1 MPQACPLDPPVQI
14 RLEKERD
21 RDGVHAVNYSA
32 FETRAEADLVDTL
45 REQAVPHISLIAEDK
60 GTVIGHIMFSPVSL
74 SGHPKIRALGL
85 APMAVTPKRQR
96 QGIGTALVEAGLE
109 HCKRG
114 KFAFAVVL
122 GHPRFYP
129 RFGFRPA
136 GQFGID
142 SEYEVPSEVFMALEL
157 EPGAL
162 KEKSGKVSYHTAFND
177 LP

>member
-1 MPQACPLDPPVQI
+1 MQI
-14 RLEKERD
+14 RLEEERD
-21 RDGVHAVNYSA
+21 RSAVHAVNYSA
-32 FETRAEADLVDTL
+32 FETRAEADLVDVL

-85 APMAVTPKRQR
+85 APMAVTPRRQR

-114 KFAFAVVL
+114 EFAFAVVL

-142 SEYEVPSEVFMALEL
+142 SEYEVPSEVFLALEL

-162 KEKSGKVSYHTAFND
+162 KEKSGKVRYHAAFNN
-177 LP
+177 LS

>member
-1 MPQACPLDPPVQI
+1 MDPLVQI
-14 RLEKERD
+14 RLEEERD
-21 RDGVHAVNYSA
+21 RSAVHAVNYSA
-32 FETRAEADLVDTL
+32 FETRAEADLVDVL

-85 APMAVTPKRQR
+85 APMAVTPRRQR

-114 KFAFAVVL
+114 EFAFAVVL

-142 SEYEVPSEVFMALEL
+142 SEYEVPSEVFLALEL

-162 KEKSGKVSYHTAFND
+162 KEKSGKVRYHAAFNN
-177 LP
+177 LS